1 MSEHVRKGALVRYH
15 GSLTQYVGKTMTVED
30 IHPCYGG
37 STDPDGNIVQKYTLR
52 YGPKFRQYIDNIR
65 RESFTPLEG

>member
-1 MSEHVRKGALVRYH
+1 MSKQVRKGTLVRYH
-15 GSLTQYVGKTMTVED
+15 GSLYTYVGKTMTVED

-37 STDPDGNIVQKYTLR
+37 TTDADGNVVMKYCLR

-65 RESFTPLEG
+65 RESFTPLGE